1 MISNVSNKGGE
12 PSSWLIARRFPDVA
26 SALKVYE
33 ADGTMKPDF
42 NAPFARRLRINLSLS
57 LRDWRLLAA
66 SIEGVIDKADRG
78 ERVPGAPGEYTAE
91 ELRTARDGLLAAL
104 ARAADAYNRKV
115 RQRGDHPTNW
125 HRQGQARSRAGRVQ
139 GEDEG
144 KTRS

>member
-1 MISNVSNKGGE
+1 MSQERAGE
-12 PSSWLIARRFPDVA
+12 PTSWPIARRFLDVA
-26 SALKVYE
+26 SALKAYE

-66 SIEGVIDKADRG
+66 SIEGVLDKADRG
-78 ERVPGAPGEYTAE
+78 DPVPGALGEYTADE
-91 ELRTARDGLLAAL
+91 FRTAREGLLAAL

-115 RQRGDHPTNW
+115 RQRGDHPTNRR
-125 HRQGQARSRAGRVQ
+125 RQGLALSRAGRVQ